1 MAIVNQCVTSI
12 EDKNMIHFIVNE
24 HSRSGKGVRVW
35 RQIEALLKKEEE
47 PYRIWRTEYVGHAT
61 KLAKEISNLDEKEIK
76 LVVVGGDGTI
86 NEVVNGIA
94 DFGKIRFGIIPT
106 GSGNDCARGL
116 GISGKP
122 EELLLRILES
132 NGTIVDT
139 TNAQVFDM
147 SKYADLSGNLVMGGS
162 TSTEAAVKALADEFT
177 ALFPKVTYEYNATGS
192 GAGVKNAGGHV
203 QKMQVAGAKNAGG
216 SPYIYNYNNNCF
228 YALSL
233 LVLSSIRSLSKIL
246 QTTILPI
253 YYFFITH
260 VLSCEA
266 SCDVMFFIT

>member
-132 NGTIVDT
+132 NGTQSIDLGKVSWKENDRINSRVFMISSGVGMDALVCKKAMT
-139 TNAQVFDM
+139 SRIKKVLKFVRHLSKSIFDASAILYNKKLLYKSLCTNSVPI
-147 SKYADLSGNLVMGGS
+147 NL
-162 TSTEAAVKALADEFT
+162 T
-177 ALFPKVTYEYNATGS
+177 
-192 GAGVKNAGGHV
+192 
-203 QKMQVAGAKNAGG
+203 
-216 SPYIYNYNNNCF
+216 
-228 YALSL
+228 LSL
-233 LVLSSIRSLSKIL
+233 RSD
-246 QTTILPI
+246 
-253 YYFFITH
+253 F
-260 VLSCEA
+260 VA
-266 SCDVMFFIT
+266 SFVI